1 MELEALKNI
10 ESKPVL
16 ERVQQKRAAGE
27 DRRGWVKFLL
37 HPRLMAFVAIIVLWW
52 ACSIVT
58 SSLIGLSSVLPD
70 PYVVMK
76 SAVTE
81 IIPDSEF
88 PLHLR
93 DTLLRIVVGFAITL
107 VIGMAIGIVM
117 GIRPYWESFFSDF
130 VIIGLTIPSLAWAV
144 IGVLWFGIKTLT
156 PVFATFMITFPFI
169 TINIWEGMKDVDK
182 DLVDMGRAFGVRRGT
197 IIREIYVPSLMP
209 FFFASLR
216 FGFAV
221 AWKIVIL
228 AEAFGASNGI
238 GYMILQSYGLFN
250 MRHVLAWVVIF
261 TVLMLFLEY
270 CVIRVIEKRV
280 LSWRAQAT
288 LG

>member
-1 MELEALKNI
+1 
-10 ESKPVL
+10 
-16 ERVQQKRAAGE
+16 
-27 DRRGWVKFLL
+27 
-37 HPRLMAFVAIIVLWW
+37 
-52 ACSIVT
+52 
-58 SSLIGLSSVLPD
+58 
-70 PYVVMK
+70 
-76 SAVTE
+76 VTE

-88 PLHLR
+88 VGHLR
-93 DTLLRIVVGFAITL
+93 DTLFRIVVGFAVTM
-107 VIGMAIGIVM
+107 VIGMAIGVVM

-182 DLVDMGRAFGVRRGT
+182 DLVDMGRAFGLRRGT
-197 IIREIYVPSLMP
+197 IVREIYIPSLMP

-228 AEAFGASNGI
+228 AEAFGSSNGI

-250 MRHVLAWVVIF
+250 MRHVLGWVVIF
-261 TVLMLFLEY
+261 TVLMLALEY
-270 CVIRVIEKRV
+270 GVFRVIERRV
-280 LSWRAQAT
+280 LSWRAQAI
-288 LG
+288 LR

>member
-1 MELEALKNI
+1 MQVKEI
-10 ESKPVL
+10 EGRPIL
-16 ERVQQKRAAGE
+16 ERVQQKKKAGA
-27 DRRGWVKFLL
+27 DRQGLVRYLCY
-37 HPRLMAFVAIIVLWW
+37 PRVMAIVAIFALWW
-52 ACSIVT
+52 ICSVITT
-58 SSLIGLSSVLPD
+58 SVIGLTGVLPD
-70 PYVVMK
+70 PYLVFK

-88 PLHLR
+88 VGHLR
-93 DTLLRIVVGFAITL
+93 DTLFRIVVGFAVTM
-107 VIGMAIGIVM
+107 VIGMAIGVVM
-117 GIRPYWESFFSDF
+117 GVRPYWEAFFSDF

-182 DLVDMGRAFGVRRGT
+182 SLVDMGRAFGLRQRTIVRQ
-197 IIREIYVPSLMP
+197 IYIPSLMP

-228 AEAFGASNGI
+228 AEAFGSSNGI
-238 GYMILQSYGLFN
+238 GYMIMQSYGLFN
-250 MRHVLAWVVIF
+250 MRHVLGWVVIF
-261 TVLMLFLEY
+261 TVLMLLLEY
-270 CVIRVIEKRV
+270 GVFRVIERRV
-280 LSWRAQAT
+280 LSWRAQAI
-288 LG
+288 LK